1 MLGIGSGLVI
11 TAHSTLGGTSVIA
24 RIISKYSEMK
34 TSQALLILDAIIV
47 LSFIVVL
54 PITNVLYTIVML
66 FIVENQCLLLLKD
79 LILKSC
85 DSYFKI

>member
-1 MLGIGSGLVI
+1 
-11 TAHSTLGGTSVIA
+11 
-24 RIISKYSEMK
+24 MK

-79 LILKSC
+79 LILKAVTVISKYNKEISA
-85 DSYFKI
+85 DIYEMTGRGQPY

>member
-34 TSQALLILDAIIV
+34 TSLLILDAIIV

-66 FIVENQCLLLLKD
+66 FIVE
-79 LILKSC
+79 KSM
-85 DSYFKI
+85 SFVVEGFNPKKL